1 MHKLKLT
8 AIGNSTGVILPR
20 EVLARLKAEK
30 GDTIFLTETPDGF
43 RVTPYDSEFEKQMK
57 VGRAILKKRRAALRE
72 LAK

>member
-1 MHKLKLT
+1 MHKLKLM
-8 AIGNSTGVILPR
+8 AVGNSTGVVLPR

-30 GDTIFLTETPDGF
+30 GDTIFLTETPDGY

-57 VGRAILKKRRAALRE
+57 VARRVLKTRRAALRE

>member
-8 AIGNSTGVILPR
+8 AVGNSTGVILPR

-43 RVTPYDSEFEKQMK
+43 RVTPYDAEFEKQMK
-57 VGRAILKKRRAALRE
+57 IGRAVLKKRRTALRE

>member
-8 AIGNSTGVILPR
+8 AVGNSTGVVLPR

-30 GDTIFLTETPDGF
+30 GDVIFLTETPDGF
-43 RVTPYDSEFEKQMK
+43 RLTPYDSEFEKQMK
-57 VGRAILKKRRAALRE
+57 IGRAILKKRRAALRE

>member
-8 AIGNSTGVILPR
+8 AVGNSTGVILPR
-20 EVLARLKAEK
+20 EVLARLRAEK

-43 RVTPYDSEFEKQMK
+43 RVTPYDAEFEKQMK
-57 VGRAILKKRRAALRE
+57 IGRKILKKHRGLLRE